1 MTHVHTLILGAGL
14 TGLSTAYHLQ
24 KLGQTNYLLAE
35 RAYTPG
41 GLCKSVYKNGFTFDY
56 GGHLLHL
63 HTPYGKKLVKKLLK
77 TNLKRLP
84 RHAWIYTQHA
94 RVPFPFQAN
103 LFALPADV
111 RQACVDGM
119 LTAAQKKYT
128 TAAKN
133 FKDWCLRSFG
143 AGVYEAFMRPY
154 NTKLW
159 GRAPEDLTADWCG
172 PFVPLP
178 STKEIIQSAQKP
190 TGKKFGYNAY
200 FYYPQ
205 TGGCQ
210 ALVDALALHVKNLRL
225 NAPVTRVNLRKKTA
239 VIGKETVSFDY
250 VVNTLPLPEFL
261 RLLDGEPLLSRAA
274 DKLAVQG
281 VTVYNLAVRGP
292 QQKPFSWIY
301 CPDNADP
308 FFRVGLQSS
317 FSPAN
322 APAGCR
328 SYYIEL
334 PGKVP
339 HTQAMQKRIWNAL
352 IQKGIINK
360 HDEKLFSFWQ
370 FLPYAYAVY
379 DKHRYNTVQKT
390 LARLEQCGCLCTGR
404 YGKWEYSFMEK
415 SLLEGLE
422 TAQKLV

>member
-1 MTHVHTLILGAGL
+1 MHIHTLILGAGL

-24 KLGQTNYLLAE
+24 KLGRTDYLLAE
-35 RAYTPG
+35 RCATPG
-41 GLCKSVYKNGFTFDY
+41 GLCKSVHQNGFTFDY

-63 HTPYGKKLVKKLLK
+63 HTPYGKKLAKKLLK
-77 TNLKRLP
+77 TNLKRQP
-84 RHAWIYTQHA
+84 RRAWIYTQNA

-103 LFALPADV
+103 LFALAPDV
-111 RQACVDGM
+111 RQACVKGM
-119 LTAAQKKYT
+119 LTAAQKKRNGEP
-128 TAAKN
+128 KN
-133 FKDWCLRSFG
+133 FREWCLQSFG
-143 AGVYEAFMRPY
+143 TGVYEAFMRPY

-159 GRAPEDLTADWCG
+159 GRKPEELTADWCG

-178 STKEIIQSAQKP
+178 SPAEIIQSAQKP
-190 TGKKFGYNAY
+190 ARKKFGYNAY

-210 ALVDALALHVKNLRL
+210 ALVDALVRHVKNLRL
-225 NAPVTRVNLRKKTA
+225 NTPVTRINLRKKTA
-239 VIGKETVSFDY
+239 VIGGKTVSFDY
-250 VVNTLPLPEFL
+250 LVNTIPLPEFL
-261 RLLDGEPLLSRAA
+261 RLLEGETILARTA
-274 DKLAVQG
+274 DKLAVQP

-292 QQKPFSWIY
+292 RQEPFSWIY
-301 CPDNADP
+301 CPDETDP
-308 FFRVGLQSS
+308 FFRVGSQSS
-317 FSPAN
+317 FAPAN
-322 APAGCR
+322 APAGTR

-334 PGKVP
+334 PGQSP
-339 HTQAMQKRIWNAL
+339 RTPAMEKRIWNAL

-379 DKHRYNTVQKT
+379 DKNRLNAVRKT
-390 LARLEQCGCLCTGR
+390 LARLERRGCLCAGR